1 MVGKLMPEILL
12 LRQIKKVIEM
22 MKKLLKISILL
33 AILSF
38 AVQSVNAQKFGHINI
53 GNILM
58 EMPHTLAAD
67 SLLKVYQD
75 SLVAVGEG
83 QANALQ
89 DDIAAFSKEY
99 NAGNLTPVASQTQQE
114 ALQKRR
120 DEILAYEDVIRGAV
134 AKRREELLGPILERV
149 QTAINEVGKENGYT
163 MIFDTSVFNTILFA
177 RDTDDVSS
185 LVKAKLGLQ

>member
-1 MVGKLMPEILL
+1 MAGILL
-12 LRQIKKVIEM
+12 LCQTKKAKKI
-22 MKKLLKISILL
+22 MKKLLNISILL
-33 AILSF
+33 AIISF
-38 AVQSVNAQKFGHINI
+38 TVQSGNAQKFGHINI

-75 SLVAVGEG
+75 SLVAIGGV

-89 DDIAAFSKEY
+89 ADIAAFSQEY

-120 DEILAYEDVIRGAV
+120 DEILAYEDVIRAAV
-134 AKRREELLGPILERV
+134 AKKREELLGPILEKV

-177 RDTDDVSS
+177 RDADDIGL
-185 LVKAKLGLQ
+185 LVKTKLGLQ

>member
-1 MVGKLMPEILL
+1 MAEILL
-12 LRQIKKVIEM
+12 LRHTKKAKKM
-22 MKKLLKISILL
+22 MKKLLKVSILL
-33 AILSF
+33 AIISF
-38 AVQSVNAQKFGHINI
+38 TVQNGNAQKFGHINI

-75 SLVAVGEG
+75 SLVAIGGV

-89 DDIAAFSKEY
+89 ADIAAFSQEY

-120 DEILAYEDVIRGAV
+120 DEILAYEDVIRAAV
-134 AKRREELLGPILERV
+134 AKKREELLGPILEKV
-149 QTAINEVGKENGYT
+149 QTAINEVGKGNGYT

-177 RDTDDVSS
+177 RDADDIGL